1 MNLQFQKT
9 RLTDP
14 LTGDHRPI
22 NENMTRQIDINLRH
36 DIPSTQWAYGGNVFQ
51 YRQSAGFR
59 LDQRFRFLDT
69 PGSLGLFVEHKDVFG
84 LTVRA
89 SVDNLLGTN
98 ESFSRTF
105 FDGRRNA
112 DQHERPVHR
121 GPRPLLRPDLHAD
134 DQRHDL
140 GPLGFSRPPAY
151 LAGNGRGR
159 EASGLGALRRSCWIS
174 GRSAR
179 RG

>member
-1 MNLQFQKT
+1 MA
-9 RLTDP
+9 
-14 LTGDHRPI
+14 
-22 NENMTRQIDINLRH
+22 
-36 DIPSTQWAYGGNVFQ
+36 AYVFQ

-112 DQHERPVHR
+112 TNSNILFTEARDRFF
-121 GPRPLLRPDLHAD
+121 GPI
-134 DQRHDL
+134 
-140 GPLGFSRPPAY
+140 FS
-151 LAGNGRGR
+151 LT
-159 EASGLGALRRSCWIS
+159 IS
-174 GRSAR
+174 GTI
-179 RG
+179 